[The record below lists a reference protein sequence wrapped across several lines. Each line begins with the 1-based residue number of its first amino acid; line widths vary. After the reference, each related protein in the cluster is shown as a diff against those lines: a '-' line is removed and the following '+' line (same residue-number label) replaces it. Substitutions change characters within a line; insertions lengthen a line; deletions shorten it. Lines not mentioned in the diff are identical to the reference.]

1 MFCAVKRTDKLNDSI
16 YRNLNGQ
23 KTGYLVKVSLKKQFD
38 LINLSI
44 ITIKNYM
51 SINSK
56 QQFTNFLV
64 YHYCLID
71 SQKKIAMPP
80 EFLLEY
86 K

>member
-1 MFCAVKRTDKLNDSI
+1 MKRTDKLTDSI

-44 ITIKNYM
+44 ISIKSYM
-51 SINSK
+51 LINST
-56 QQFTNFLV
+56 QQFPYFLV

-71 SQKKIAMPP
+71 SQKKIAIPP